1 VASRVFQAVK
11 AILCLAAAFAALP
24 LRAAEEAPESP
35 FSEASKSYV
44 IPAVEIIAFDAL
56 LNRFDKAY
64 FGCCDFDVT
73 SRTVRRNLRSSWV
86 VDRDP
91 FLVNQLG
98 HPYQG
103 AMYHNFARSA
113 GLSYWEG
120 LAYTFVASAMWE
132 IAGETTLPSRNDQVN
147 TGIGGSF
154 LGEALFRTASLVLE
168 HPGSMP
174 QWGREVVAALISPP
188 TGFNRVAFDRFRG
201 IFPSRDPVYFMRGSV
216 GFSGTAGDS
225 TGNSTTKLRR
235 DEALIDFLI
244 DYGLPGKASYEYT
257 RPFDYYSLQATA
269 SSANGFESAFVRGL
283 LVGREYAAGTH
294 YRGVWGLYGNYDYI
308 APQTYRVSSTGVAIG
323 TTGQWWIDEE
333 RWRLVGTIMG
343 GVGYTAAGTTGAG
356 NPDPAVDND
365 FHYGLAPQGIAVLR
379 LIYRDRLALDVAA
392 REYYVTRAAGA
403 PRGGYSNIARL
414 EAALTYRLAGHHAI
428 SVRYLFN
435 ERDAHFPDAAD
446 RSQRRSTIGLFYT
459 YLGHDNF
466 GAEKVP
472 R

>member
-1 VASRVFQAVK
+1 MK
-11 AILCLAAAFAALP
+11 AILCLAAALAVFP
-24 LRAAEEAPESP
+24 LRAAEEVSESP

-113 GLSYWEG
+113 GLNYWEG

-132 IAGETTLPSRNDQVN
+132 IAGETTPPSRNDQVN

-168 HPGSMP
+168 HPGDMP
-174 QWGREVVAALISPP
+174 QWGREIVAALISPP
-188 TGFNRVAFDRFRG
+188 TGFNRLAFDRFRG
-201 IFPSRDPVYFMRGSV
+201 IFPSRDPIYFIRGSV
-216 GFSGTAGDS
+216 GFSGTTNSSSG
-225 TGNSTTKLRR
+225 TSTTKLRR
-235 DEALIDFLI
+235 DEALVDFLI
-244 DYGLPGKASYEYT
+244 DYGLPGKLSYKYT

-269 SSANGFESAFVRGL
+269 SSANGFENMFVRGL
-283 LVGREYAAGTH
+283 LVGREYGAGTR

-308 APQTYRVSSTGVAIG
+308 APQTYRVSSTGLALG
-323 TTGQWWIDEE
+323 TTGQWWIDES
-333 RWRLVGTIMG
+333 WKLVGTLTG
-343 GVGYTAAGTTGAG
+343 GVGYTAAGTTGGG

-365 FHYGLAPQGIAVLR
+365 FHYGVAPQGLAVLR
-379 LIYRDRLALDVAA
+379 LVYRDRAALDVAA

-403 PRGGYSNIARL
+403 TRGGHVNIARL
-414 EAALTYRLAGHHAI
+414 EAALTYRLTGHHAI

-435 ERDAHFPDAAD
+435 QRDAYFPDIGD
-446 RSQRRSTIGLFYT
+446 RSQHRGTIGLFYT
-459 YLGHDNF
+459 YLGHDLF
-466 GAEKVP
+466 GAEKEP

>member
-1 VASRVFQAVK
+1 MK
-11 AILCLAAAFAALP
+11 ALLCLAAALLVLP
-24 LRAAEEAPESP
+24 ARAAGEDAESP
-35 FSEASKSYV
+35 FSDASKSYA
-44 IPAVEIIAFDAL
+44 IPALEIIAFDAL

-113 GLSYWEG
+113 GLGYWEG
-120 LAYTFVASAMWE
+120 LGYTFLASAMWE
-132 IAGETTLPSRNDQVN
+132 IAGETTPPSRNDQVN

-168 HPGSMP
+168 HPGDMP
-174 QWGREVVAALISPP
+174 KWAREATAALISPP
-188 TGFNRVAFDRFRG
+188 TGFNRLAFDRFRG
-201 IFPSRDPVYFMRGSV
+201 IYPSRDPIYFIRGSV
-216 GFSGTAGDS
+216 GFSGT
-225 TGNSTTKLRR
+225 TGNESGTTTTKLRR
-235 DEALIDFLI
+235 QEALVDFLI

-269 SSANGFESAFVRGL
+269 SSANGFENMFVRGL
-283 LVGREYAAGTH
+283 LVGREYEAGSR

-308 APQTYRVSSTGVAIG
+308 APQTYRVSSTGLALG
-323 TTGQWWIDEE
+323 TTGQWWIDDQ
-333 RWRLVGTIMG
+333 WRLVGTATG
-343 GVGYTAAGTTGAG
+343 GIAYTAAGANGTG

-365 FHYGLAPQGIAVLR
+365 FHYGIAPQALAVLR
-379 LIYRDRLALDVAA
+379 LVYRDRAAIDVAA

-403 PRGGYSNIARL
+403 SRGGHVNIARL
-414 EAALTYRLAGHHAI
+414 EAALTYRVSGHHAV
-428 SVRYLFN
+428 SLRYLFN
-435 ERDAHFPDAAD
+435 ERDASFPDAGD
-446 RSQRRSTIGLFYT
+446 RSQRRGTLGVFYT
-459 YLGHDNF
+459 YLGHALY
-466 GAEKVP
+466 GAGKVP